1 MESGGGAGV
10 GGTADGTSVRSV
22 LRDLKARGCS
32 LLVAGEVAE
41 AQSRRMASL
50 LFGSPALRRDR
61 LFVKLAPARRSDE
74 WFPDGVRTGEDGT
87 AVLELAD
94 VARSATDAQ
103 PVDPDEGWRPGDRA
117 QNPFAPQPRGRA
129 PPERPS
135 IERLVETIA
144 DAVDDVG
151 ADASGEVSG
160 DTVDDVGA
168 EAGGDVGANAGG
180 DAVGYA
186 VDDTVEGVSRDAGDG
201 PAREPARLRL
211 GVYPVDAVVRTYG
224 LDATRTLVD
233 WLASLAED
241 RRGMV
246 HLHLPVH
253 RESEVVTALADQVDA
268 VVELRKEAPRSPPA
282 HRWRIDGYGR
292 TGWVPLTRDPSR

>member
-1 MESGGGAGV
+1 MESGGGTGV
-10 GGTADGTSVRSV
+10 GGTADGPSVRSV
-22 LRDLKARGCS
+22 LRELKARGCS

-74 WFPDGVRTGEDGT
+74 WFPDGVRTDGDGA
-87 AVLELAD
+87 AVLELTD
-94 VARSATDAQ
+94 VARSAADAQ
-103 PVDPDEGWRPGDRA
+103 SADHGAGGRPGERA

-135 IERLVETIA
+135 IERLVGTIA
-144 DAVDDVG
+144 DAVDDLG
-151 ADASGEVSG
+151 A
-160 DTVDDVGA
+160 
-168 EAGGDVGANAGG
+168 
-180 DAVGYA
+180 
-186 VDDTVEGVSRDAGDG
+186 DAGDG
-201 PAREPARLRL
+201 GGLEPARLRL
-211 GVYPVDAVVRTYG
+211 GVYPVDAVVRCYG
-224 LDATRTLVD
+224 LEATRTLVD
-233 WLASLAED
+233 RLASLAED

-253 RESEVVTALADQVDA
+253 RESDVVVALADRVDA
-268 VVELRKEAPRSPPA
+268 VVELRKEAPRSPAA

-292 TGWVPLTRDPSR
+292 TGWVPLTRAPGR